1 MEKTTKWYCF
11 SADQIAEKLNTNIEE
26 GLISSEV
33 KNKRQIYGFNELKEK
48 KPITIF
54 QRFINQFKDFLVII
68 LLIACVISLVL
79 GEVTDF
85 IVILGIVILNAI
97 LGVIQE
103 YRASKALEA
112 LQQLAT
118 PKTSVIREGTVQK
131 ISSRELVPG
140 DIVILET
147 GNYVPAD
154 LRLFESINLK
164 IDESSLTGESVPVE
178 KDSSVLY
185 NEDIALGERANSTFL
200 GTIITYGR
208 GKGIVTATG
217 IDTEIGLIAQ
227 MLESLQEEETPLQK
241 KLSQFGKGLGIV
253 CLLIVAVI
261 FALGVFRGIGYTE
274 MFMTSVSLAVA
285 AIPEGLPAIVTI
297 VLALGMQR
305 MAKRNSIVKKLHAV
319 ETLGSTT
326 VICSDKTGT
335 LTQNEMTVTTIYV
348 GNKIYNIKGEGY
360 SPYGEFINNDNV
372 VVTDPASLSDMSY
385 LLKIGALCNDSILVE
400 NKDETSWKIIGDPT
414 EGALV
419 VAAAKAGLWNNEL
432 NVSFPRVG
440 EVPFDSDRKRMTT
453 IQHDK
458 TSNKYFAFVKGA
470 PDILLNCCNSLLVNG
485 NVIPLTDEKRNIILD
500 NNRNMANKAL
510 RVLGFAYK
518 ELESLPEKITPDNIE
533 TDLIFTGLM
542 GMIDP
547 PRKEAV
553 KAIETCKKAGIKPI
567 MITGDYKDTAIAIAK
582 ELNIAKGDVT
592 ALTGKELEEMDRE
605 DIFEIIEDVNVFAR
619 VSPQHKFKIVEALKK
634 KGEIVAMTGDGV
646 NDAPALKNSDIGI
659 AMGITGTDVAK
670 EASELI
676 LTDDNFAS
684 IIAAVEEGRIIYSN
698 IRKFIN
704 FLLSCN
710 IAEILIL
717 LFAMLLNKP
726 LPLIPVQI
734 LWINLVTDAF
744 PALALGMEKGEQG
757 IMNKHPRDPKE
768 PILNKTMIQTIS
780 TQSIVMTIS
789 VLGLF
794 IYFLNNT
801 GDLILARTIAFAS
814 LITCEL
820 FRAQTVRSE
829 NTILIKMGI
838 FSNFYLVLGSLFSF
852 IMMFIVIYIP
862 ALNQIFDTIPLNLNY
877 LLIVFAVSL
886 LPTITAETAKI
897 LNQLGAE

>member
-1 MEKTTKWYCF
+1 
-11 SADQIAEKLNTNIEE
+11 
-26 GLISSEV
+26 
-33 KNKRQIYGFNELKEK
+33 LKEK
-48 KPITIF
+48 KPVTIF

-68 LLIACVISLVL
+68 LIIACIISLAL

-85 IVILGIVILNAI
+85 IVILSIIIINAI

-112 LQQLAT
+112 LQKLAT
-118 PKTSVIREGTVQK
+118 PKTSVIREGTIQK
-131 ISSRELVPG
+131 IPSRELVPG
-140 DIVILET
+140 DIVFLEA

-154 LRLFESINLK
+154 LRLFESVNLK

-178 KDSSVLY
+178 KDSLTVY
-185 NEDIALGERANSTFL
+185 DGDIALGERANCAFM

-208 GKGIVTATG
+208 GKGIVTSTG

-227 MLESLQEEETPLQK
+227 MLETLEEEETPLQK

-253 CLLIVAVI
+253 CLIIVAVI
-261 FALGVFRGIGYTE
+261 FALGVFRGIPYTE

-348 GNKIYNIKGEGY
+348 GNKIYNVKGQGY
-360 SPYGEFINNDNV
+360 NPYGEFINGNNEMIE
-372 VVTDPASLSDMSY
+372 TDPASVLD
-385 LLKIGALCNDSILVE
+385 LFHILKIGALCNDSILVKD
-400 NKDETSWKIIGDPT
+400 KDETSWKIIGDPT

-419 VAAAKAGLWNNEL
+419 VAAHKAGLRKDEL
-432 NVSFPRVG
+432 IASLPRIG
-440 EVPFDSDRKRMTT
+440 EIPFDSDRKRMTT
-453 IQHDK
+453 IHHDK
-458 TSNKYFAFVKGA
+458 ASNKYFVFVKGA
-470 PDILLNCCNSLLVNG
+470 PDILLNCCNYLLENG
-485 NVIPLTDEKRNIILD
+485 NVIALTDEKRNIILE

-518 ELESLPEKITPDNIE
+518 ELEFLPETITPDNIE
-533 TDLIFTGLM
+533 NNLIFTGLM

-547 PRKEAV
+547 PREEAI
-553 KAIETCKKAGIKPI
+553 KAIETCKQAGIKPI

-582 ELNIAKGDVT
+582 ELNIADGDIIAV
-592 ALTGKELEEMDRE
+592 TGKELEEMNSE
-605 DIFEIIEDVNVFAR
+605 EIFEVIEKVNVFAR
-619 VSPQHKFKIVEALKK
+619 VSPQHKFKIVEALKRR
-634 KGEIVAMTGDGV
+634 GEIVAMTGDGV
-646 NDAPALKNSDIGI
+646 NDAPALKNADIGI

-684 IIAAVEEGRIIYSN
+684 IIAAIEEGRIIYSN

-726 LPLIPVQI
+726 LPLIPIQI

-744 PALALGMEKGEQG
+744 PALALGVEKGEKG

-780 TQSIVMTIS
+780 TQSIAITIS

-794 IYFLNNT
+794 IYFLNST
-801 GDLILARTIAFAS
+801 GDLILARTIAFTA
-814 LITCEL
+814 LITSEL

-829 NTILIKMGI
+829 NTLLFKIGL
-838 FSNFYLVLGSLFSF
+838 FSNTYLVFGSLFSF
-852 IMMFIVIYIP
+852 IMMLIVIYIP
-862 ALNQIFDTIPLNLNY
+862 TFNSIFKTVPLNLHH
-877 LLIVFAVSL
+877 LLIVIAVSL
-886 LPTITAETAKI
+886 LPTITAEITKI
-897 LNQLGAE
+897 FKSSRS